1 MTTEGGWVQDTASC
15 AGVFVRKLRG
25 RNAGTVSVF
34 SAAMKLL
41 RTVSTIVVVAF
52 LLFAC
57 SVRAQGAQFQI
68 SFSSSVH
75 EAPITGR
82 VFVFLT
88 TDGGREPRFQS
99 GGTGADAPFFA
110 KDVEGLRPGDRATI
124 DASTLGYP
132 IRSIA
137 VIPPGDYYVQ
147 ALLNVYTEF
156 RRADGHTI
164 WAHMDQWEGQ
174 QFSDSPGN
182 LVSSVQKVH
191 IDRST
196 PNTVRLE
203 LSKVLPPV
211 EVPPD
216 TKWIK
221 HVKIQSKLLTE
232 FWGHPMYLGAVVLLP
247 KDYDAHPDVNYPV
260 DYEQDHFSLAP
271 PYHFQSEP
279 VSPVDEQKVGHRAWV
294 INMRRGEGYQLYS
307 DWTSDN
313 FPRLLMVTFLH
324 PTPYYDDS
332 YAVNSANNGPYGDA
346 IMTELIP
353 YIESHFRIIREPYA
367 RVLSGGSTGG
377 WESLALQV
385 YHPDFFGGAWVYYP
399 DPVDFHRWGLTDIYA
414 DANAY
419 TPSGTS
425 WLDRERPFLRTAEDQ
440 VQVTARQQ
448 GQLEEELGSH
458 GRSAEQQEAWE
469 SVYGPVGDDGYPQAL
484 WNKITGVIDRSVA
497 DYMKEHGYD
506 LTSYLREHWAT
517 IGKMLEGKL
526 HFYCGD
532 MDSFYLN
539 LAVYRLEDFL
549 QSTQNPNFRGSFD
562 YGHPMKGHGIRP
574 TSTGDMLRAMA
585 VQIAKKSP
593 STTDAKFWQYN

>member
-1 MTTEGGWVQDTASC
+1 V
-15 AGVFVRKLRG
+15 
-25 RNAGTVSVF
+25 
-34 SAAMKLL
+34 
-41 RTVSTIVVVAF
+41 
-52 LLFAC
+52 
-57 SVRAQGAQFQI
+57 
-68 SFSSSVH
+68 
-75 EAPITGR
+75 
-82 VFVFLT
+82 
-88 TDGGREPRFQS
+88 
-99 GGTGADAPFFA
+99 
-110 KDVEGLRPGDRATI
+110 
-124 DASTLGYP
+124 
-132 IRSIA
+132 
-137 VIPPGDYYVQ
+137 
-147 ALLNVYTEF
+147 
-156 RRADGHTI
+156 
-164 WAHMDQWEGQ
+164 DQWEGQ
-174 QFSDSPGN
+174 QLADSPGN
-182 LVSSVQKVH
+182 LVSASQKIH
-191 IDRST
+191 IDRSV
-196 PNTVRLE
+196 PNTVRLD
-203 LSKVLPPV
+203 LSKELPPV

-247 KDYDAHPDVNYPV
+247 KDYDVHPDVNYPV

-294 INMRRGEGYQLYS
+294 INMRRGEGYQLYQN
-307 DWTSDN
+307 WTSEN

-353 YIESHFRIIREPYA
+353 YIESHFRIIRQPYA

-399 DPVDFHRWGLTDIYA
+399 DPVDFRRWGLTDIYA

-419 TPSGTS
+419 TPPGTS
-425 WLDRERPFLRTAEDQ
+425 WLDRERPFLRTAEGQ

-448 GQLEEELGSH
+448 GQLEEVLGSH

-469 SVYGPVGDDGYPQAL
+469 SVYGPVGDDGYPKPL
-484 WNKITGVIDRSVA
+484 WDKMTGGIDRSVA

-539 LAVYRLEDFL
+539 LAVYRLEDVL
-549 QSTQNPNFRGSFD
+549 KSLQNPNFGGSFD

-585 VQIAKKSP
+585 VQIAKNSP
-593 STTDAKFWQYN
+593 SATDAKSWQYK

>member
-1 MTTEGGWVQDTASC
+1 MITNGGVQATPAC
-15 AGVFVRKLRG
+15 ARVFVRMLRG
-25 RNAGTVSVF
+25 RTAATVSVL
-34 SAAMKLL
+34 SANMKLL
-41 RTVSTIVVVAF
+41 RTVSTIGVVAF
-52 LLFAC
+52 FLFAC
-57 SVRAQGAQFQI
+57 AARAQGTQFQI

-75 EAPITGR
+75 ETPITGR
-82 VFVFLT
+82 VFLFLT
-88 TDGGREPRFQS
+88 TDGSREPRFQS
-99 GGTGADAPFFA
+99 GGTGADAPFFG
-110 KDVEGLRPGDRATI
+110 KDVEGLRAGDTATI

-132 IRSIA
+132 VRSITA
-137 VIPPGDYYVQ
+137 IPPGDYYVQ

-174 QFSDSPGN
+174 QFADSPDN
-182 LVSSVQKVH
+182 LVSAIRKIH

-196 PNTVRLE
+196 PFTIRLE
-203 LSKVLPPV
+203 LSRVLPSV
-211 EVPPD
+211 EAPPD
-216 TKWIK
+216 TEWIR

-232 FWGHPMYLGAVVLLP
+232 FWGRPMYLGAVVLLP
-247 KDYDAHPDVNYPV
+247 KGYDAHPDVNYPV

-279 VSPVDEQKVGHRAWV
+279 VFPVDEQKVGHRAWV

-425 WLDRERPFLRTAEDQ
+425 WLDRERPFLRTAEGQ

-448 GQLEEELGSH
+448 GQLEEVLGSH

-469 SVYGPVGDDGYPQAL
+469 AVYGPLGDDGFPKPL

-506 LTSYLREHWAT
+506 LTSYLREHWAA

-539 LAVYRLEDFL
+539 LAVYRLEDVL
-549 QSTQNPNFRGSFD
+549 KSLQNPNFGGSFD

-585 VQIAKKSP
+585 VQIAKNSP
-593 STTDAKFWQYN
+593 SATDTKSWQYK

>member
-1 MTTEGGWVQDTASC
+1 M
-15 AGVFVRKLRG
+15 
-25 RNAGTVSVF
+25 
-34 SAAMKLL
+34 
-41 RTVSTIVVVAF
+41 
-52 LLFAC
+52 
-57 SVRAQGAQFQI
+57 
-68 SFSSSVH
+68 
-75 EAPITGR
+75 
-82 VFVFLT
+82 
-88 TDGGREPRFQS
+88 
-99 GGTGADAPFFA
+99 
-110 KDVEGLRPGDRATI
+110 
-124 DASTLGYP
+124 
-132 IRSIA
+132 
-137 VIPPGDYYVQ
+137 
-147 ALLNVYTEF
+147 
-156 RRADGHTI
+156 
-164 WAHMDQWEGQ
+164 
-174 QFSDSPGN
+174 
-182 LVSSVQKVH
+182 
-191 IDRST
+191 
-196 PNTVRLE
+196 
-203 LSKVLPPV
+203 
-211 EVPPD
+211 
-216 TKWIK
+216 
-221 HVKIQSKLLTE
+221 
-232 FWGHPMYLGAVVLLP
+232 LLP

-294 INMRRGEGYQLYS
+294 INMRRGEGYQLYQ

-399 DPVDFHRWGLTDIYA
+399 DPVDFHRWGLTDIYS

-419 TPSGTS
+419 TPPGTS
-425 WLDRERPFLRTAEDQ
+425 WLDRERPFLRTAEGQ

-448 GQLEEELGSH
+448 GQLEEVLGSH

-469 SVYGPVGDDGYPQAL
+469 SVYGPVGDDGYPKPL
-484 WNKITGVIDRSVA
+484 WNKLTGVIDRSVA

-506 LTSYLREHWAT
+506 LTSHLREHWAT

-526 HFYCGD
+526 HLYCGD

-549 QSTQNPNFRGSFD
+549 KSAQNPNFGGSFE

-585 VQIAKKSP
+585 AQITKNSP
-593 STTDAKFWQYN
+593 SATDPKSWQYK

>member
-1 MTTEGGWVQDTASC
+1 
-15 AGVFVRKLRG
+15 
-25 RNAGTVSVF
+25 
-34 SAAMKLL
+34 
-41 RTVSTIVVVAF
+41 
-52 LLFAC
+52 
-57 SVRAQGAQFQI
+57 
-68 SFSSSVH
+68 
-75 EAPITGR
+75 
-82 VFVFLT
+82 
-88 TDGGREPRFQS
+88 
-99 GGTGADAPFFA
+99 
-110 KDVEGLRPGDRATI
+110 
-124 DASTLGYP
+124 
-132 IRSIA
+132 
-137 VIPPGDYYVQ
+137 
-147 ALLNVYTEF
+147 
-156 RRADGHTI
+156 
-164 WAHMDQWEGQ
+164 MDQWEGQ
-174 QFSDSPGN
+174 QFADSPGN
-182 LVSSVQKVH
+182 LVSAIQKIH

-196 PNTVRLE
+196 PDTVRLE

-247 KDYDAHPDVNYPV
+247 KDYDAHPDVTYPV

-294 INMRRGEGYQLYS
+294 INMRRGEGYQLYQ

-419 TPSGTS
+419 TPPGTS
-425 WLDRERPFLRTAEDQ
+425 WLDRERPFLRTAEGQ

-448 GQLEEELGSH
+448 GQLEEVLGSH

-469 SVYGPVGDDGYPQAL
+469 SVYGPVGDDGYPKPL
-484 WNKITGVIDRSVA
+484 WNKMTGVIDRSVA

-506 LTSYLREHWAT
+506 LTSYLREHWAA

-549 QSTQNPNFRGSFD
+549 KSTQNPNFGGSFD

-585 VQIAKKSP
+585 VQIAKNSP
-593 STTDAKFWQYN
+593 SATDAESWQYK